1 VQVLPMAATMM
12 PASRLAAG
20 LTARFGTRLVCA
32 AGLALVAAGLVI
44 VSQLPTRVPTGRW
57 LRG

>member
-1 VQVLPMAATMM
+1 MAATMM